1 MSPGPTVAEYS
12 RWAAPTSSSVS
23 APSTDHRDELRR
35 QFNHRSAEE
44 ARMDLDVRDA
54 VEADAETLGAIV
66 DLPADALRNVVHDRT
81 VRIAVEPPSDPGPN
95 ADVEPEADDAA
106 GAADESVLGFVA
118 FDVREG
124 TVHVT
129 QLAGDAEVAEH
140 LLAEPV
146 RFAVNEG
153 FDVSFVVP
161 TSDADAEAVCCA
173 AASGVRRG
181 DRKRTGA
188 PSFRASANESSRT
201 CVSPVGSS
209 SVPNTG
215 RPFIAAIPSSPIVA
229 LCTATHISHP
239 Q

>member
-1 MSPGPTVAEYS
+1 
-12 RWAAPTSSSVS
+12 
-23 APSTDHRDELRR
+23 
-35 QFNHRSAEE
+35 
-44 ARMDLDVRDA
+44 MDVDVRDA

-95 ADVEPEADDAA
+95 ADVEPEAADAA
-106 GAADESVLGFVA
+106 GAADESVRGFVA

-129 QLAGDAEVAEH
+129 QLAGDADVAER

-161 TSDADAEAVCCA
+161 TSDADAEAA
-173 AASGVRRG
+173 AQAAGFEAVGPGPRF
-181 DRKRTGA
+181 DGA
-188 PSFRASANESSRT
+188 GTTRYRFR
-201 CVSPVGSS
+201 PG
-209 SVPNTG
+209 G
-215 RPFIAAIPSSPIVA
+215 
-229 LCTATHISHP
+229 
-239 Q
+239 